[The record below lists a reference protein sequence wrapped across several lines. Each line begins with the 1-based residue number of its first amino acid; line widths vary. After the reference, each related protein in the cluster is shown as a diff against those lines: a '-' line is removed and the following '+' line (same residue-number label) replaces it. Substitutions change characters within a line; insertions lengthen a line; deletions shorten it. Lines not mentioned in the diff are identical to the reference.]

1 MDINAKQG
9 NFQFKS
15 SRKCFKTKK
24 SRFLEM
30 SIEHLMNIKSTQ
42 NATFTI
48 RICNSFI
55 IFLKKN
61 HGTFAYDLSGFIQ

>member
-1 MDINAKQG
+1 
-9 NFQFKS
+9 
-15 SRKCFKTKK
+15 
-24 SRFLEM
+24 M

-55 IFLKKN
+55 IFLKKIMAHLHMIYQVLFDKCIFTN
-61 HGTFAYDLSGFIQ
+61 VIYD

>member
-1 MDINAKQG
+1 
-9 NFQFKS
+9 
-15 SRKCFKTKK
+15 
-24 SRFLEM
+24 M

-55 IFLKKN
+55 IFFKKN